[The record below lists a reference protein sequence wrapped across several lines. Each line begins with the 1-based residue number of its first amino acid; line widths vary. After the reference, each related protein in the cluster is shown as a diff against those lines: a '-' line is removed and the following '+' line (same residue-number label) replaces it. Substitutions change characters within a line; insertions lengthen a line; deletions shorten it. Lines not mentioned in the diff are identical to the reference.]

1 MVINLWRYKKF
12 IYINAINDLRHRYA
26 GSMMG
31 VFWNVLNPL
40 MQIFVFTLVF
50 SQIMKIRLPEISST
64 TGFAIYLCSGMLP
77 WLSFS
82 ECVTRGADSFIEN
95 AAYLKKL
102 PIPEQIFVAKTAM
115 SSTLSLAISMLLLFI
130 VILFLGAKI
139 DWNWLLVLIILI
151 LFQCLGF
158 GLGLILSSLN
168 VFFRDIGQMLGIILQ
183 IGMWLVPIVYTTDI
197 LPERFA
203 YIINFNPAFPFI
215 DAIHMIIVYGTLPV
229 SWEWAAMLFYAMT
242 APIIGYLI
250 LRKLRPEIR
259 DVL

>member
-1 MVINLWRYKKF
+1 MIINLWRYKKF
-12 IYINAINDLRHRYA
+12 IYINAINDLKHRYA

-77 WLSFS
+77 WIAFS

-95 AAYLKKL
+95 ANYLKKL

-115 SSTLSLAISMLLLFI
+115 SGTLSLVISMLLLFI
-130 VILFLGAKI
+130 VIIFLGAKI
-139 DWNWLLVLIILI
+139 GWSWLLVLLILI

-158 GLGLILSSLN
+158 GLGLMLSSLN
-168 VFFRDIGQMLGIILQ
+168 VFFRDIGQMLRIILMLW
-183 IGMWLVPIVYTTDI
+183 MWLTPIIYTRDI
-197 LPERFA
+197 IPEKLA
-203 YIINFNPAFPFI
+203 HIMNFNPAFPFI
-215 DAIHMIIVYGTLPV
+215 DALHMIIVYGDLPMP
-229 SWEWAAMLFYAMT
+229 WEWAAMLFYALSV
-242 APIIGYLI
+242 PIFGYLV